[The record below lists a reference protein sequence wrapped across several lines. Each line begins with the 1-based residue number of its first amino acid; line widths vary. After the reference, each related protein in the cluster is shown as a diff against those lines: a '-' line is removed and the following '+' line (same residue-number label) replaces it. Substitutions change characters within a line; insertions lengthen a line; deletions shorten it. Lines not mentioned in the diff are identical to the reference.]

1 MQYQSLRHATR
12 QDILLWLLRR
22 YRRFRVT
29 GDSMRPLLVPPQ
41 EVLLHPS
48 AYRHTP
54 PQPGDIVVAHH
65 PHHLNLRI
73 VKRILFVEADGR
85 CYLQGDNAI
94 ASSDSRQFGL
104 VPPNQIVGKVVC
116 LFP

>member
-1 MQYQSLRHATR
+1 MEHQTLRPATWR
-12 QDILLWLLRR
+12 DIGLWLLRR

-29 GDSMRPLLVPPQ
+29 GDSMRPLLAPPQ
-41 EVLLHPS
+41 EVLLNPT
-48 AYRHTP
+48 AYRATP
-54 PQPGDIVVAHH
+54 PQPGDIVVAYH
-65 PHHLNLRI
+65 PQQPQLRI
-73 VKRILFVEADGR
+73 IKRILFVETNGH

-104 VPPNQIVGKVVC
+104 LPPNQIEGKVVC